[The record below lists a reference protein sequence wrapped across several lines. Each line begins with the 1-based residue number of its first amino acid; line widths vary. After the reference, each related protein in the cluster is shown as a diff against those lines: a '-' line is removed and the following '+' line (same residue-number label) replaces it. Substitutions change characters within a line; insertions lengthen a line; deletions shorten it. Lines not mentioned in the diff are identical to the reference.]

1 MTNEA
6 QNTTVAFTLIVVLAI
21 IAAFSFQGSR
31 GLYETTEGR
40 YAESAR
46 EMVETGNYLIPTLD
60 YQPHWTKPPLSYW
73 GIAVGII
80 LFGQSEW
87 GVRFSNSLSFFI
99 TIIAVIILGSLL
111 WERQVGLI
119 AGLIYLSSPF
129 PFFGANAVST
139 DTLLTLWEV
148 FAVLCYFKAYR
159 ADGSKRKTAW
169 IAVMWF
175 IFGLGFLTKGPPSLL
190 PLIPL
195 IAWNYSRK
203 NKVALFKGFGIPL
216 FLLTGFS
223 WFILVSIQNP
233 HLVTYFLKTELV
245 ERVSSAAVH
254 NREWYS
260 PFIIYLP
267 ALLAGQ
273 GAWLYFSARGLWRF
287 TRVGPRR
294 IMSFFKDNEGDF
306 FMFLWITIP
315 LLIFSISRSRLELYV
330 LPLYAPIALLVAR
343 WISGYEGIAWKRL
356 AIVAVISVILLA
368 GLKFG
373 IANFPNRNNMKQV
386 YQMSLEMG
394 SKNADYFVFEDN
406 KLYGMQYYLNGMM
419 QRVTLTGQ
427 ESWADAGIDNLLS
440 SLRSAKITTEYL
452 ILANKKKSP
461 RIESAL
467 SDPDLDVQ
475 KTEDK
480 HWIWYRVTQKP
491 Q

>member
-1 MTNEA
+1 
-6 QNTTVAFTLIVVLAI
+6 
-21 IAAFSFQGSR
+21 
-31 GLYETTEGR
+31 
-40 YAESAR
+40 
-46 EMVETGNYLIPTLD
+46 
-60 YQPHWTKPPLSYW
+60 
-73 GIAVGII
+73 
-80 LFGQSEW
+80 
-87 GVRFSNSLSFFI
+87 
-99 TIIAVIILGSLL
+99 
-111 WERQVGLI
+111 
-119 AGLIYLSSPF
+119 
-129 PFFGANAVST
+129 
-139 DTLLTLWEV
+139 
-148 FAVLCYFKAYR
+148 
-159 ADGSKRKTAW
+159 
-169 IAVMWF
+169 
-175 IFGLGFLTKGPPSLL
+175 
-190 PLIPL
+190 
-195 IAWNYSRK
+195 
-203 NKVALFKGFGIPL
+203 
-216 FLLTGFS
+216 
-223 WFILVSIQNP
+223 
-233 HLVTYFLKTELV
+233 LVTYFLKTELV